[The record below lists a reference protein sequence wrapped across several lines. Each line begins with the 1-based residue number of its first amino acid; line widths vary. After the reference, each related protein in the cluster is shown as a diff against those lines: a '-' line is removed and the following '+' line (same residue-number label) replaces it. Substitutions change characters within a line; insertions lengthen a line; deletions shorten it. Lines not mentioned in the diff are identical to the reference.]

1 MTLPQSGASAE
12 PHIQVRVRVRGDLH
26 HGQVPDGAVYIGRA
40 TPTLP
45 ASPFANPYKVSR
57 FGRQGALTLYSQYLD
72 DRPELVERAR
82 AELAGRAVACWCK
95 PADRCHGDELQDRIA
110 EPPVAPHSWRGA
122 SRSVR
127 SCTTCSMSEESRQ
140 LAPRVPPVRIYQHDG
155 RLAVPARMPACGTE
169 LAECTPEDAK
179 RGFWQAALDAHS
191 ALGRR
196 DFGQAFRLLQEARI
210 HQPGNPNLDRYE
222 QQVRDALAAA
232 DREAQ

>member
-1 MTLPQSGASAE
+1 MTSPQSAVSAE
-12 PHIQVRVRVRGDLH
+12 PQVQVRMRVRGDLH

-45 ASPFANPYKVSR
+45 ASPFANPFKVSR
-57 FGRQGALTLYSQYLD
+57 YGREGALTLYSQYLD

-110 EPPVAPHSWRGA
+110 EPPAVPHSWR
-122 SRSVR
+122 RSARAVR
-127 SCTTCSMSEESRQ
+127 SCTTCSMTEESRQ
-140 LAPRVPPVRIYQHDG
+140 LAPRVPPVRIYQRDG
-155 RLAVPARMPACGTE
+155 RRAVPARMPSCGAE
-169 LAECTPEDAK
+169 LPQRTADEAR
-179 RGFWQAALDAHS
+179 RGFWQASLDARS

-196 DFGQAFRLLQEARI
+196 DFGQAFRLLQEARA
-210 HQPGNPNLDRYE
+210 HQPANPNLDRYE